1 MLDFTIY
8 SYGYS
13 EIIYHTLQAIAMF
26 RNSDFYTT
34 VITTVALIAGF
45 IYAVQMVA
53 ARAEGEWRGS
63 LRRVI
68 GMVIFIHALLLPKVT
83 MSVKDHVEK
92 HYWQVDNI
100 PLAFALPIGIV
111 ENFGHILTAGFE
123 QVFSLVD
130 GASSHSYYHYGTVFG
145 ARLQKEVLQSK
156 VRDPE
161 FISNMS
167 NFIERCVIL
176 PSMIGKQFTKEELV
190 ASEDM
195 WGLISSRAGTFTR
208 TPMTKNGVRVD
219 PHPKCKDAV
228 TYFEKKFD
236 DTIGLNLSSWAWK
249 FKGAGKDDKY
259 NPGSRALNKNIKAQ
273 IGVLY
278 GDSGKVDS
286 LLKHNMMINAVH
298 SYRSGKYPAAKAQL
312 HNEAGGL
319 ISGDLAE
326 KTLTGSLAV
335 MKVIIY
341 GSFIFLFPILILS
354 GGIAKY
360 RSWITAAFS
369 LALWPSLFSMLN
381 MIIDFAYEPAT
392 IVSYSTWSTEM
403 KNFDS
408 IAGTAANLTL
418 MIPFL
423 SFWITRMGE
432 GGFMHLAGSIMATA
446 NSASAALAGEKSSGS
461 RSWDNESM
469 RNQNNDNTSSYKH
482 DSSMQYVSGVARS
495 TMADG
500 SMETITA
507 GGKALYFGGS
517 GQSASS
523 GESSYRLEDG
533 VMANYQRGI
542 RDESQVMSSEQ
553 ATYSKAQEKLF
564 AQEASALHSIMQNTK
579 TDTGYSIDTSTEE
592 GKEMMKT
599 LNTIDAKNKTNDHGW
614 KQNAETHLKADYSA
628 GGVLAKLLVG
638 LDAGGG
644 GSVSAINDSAQTDS
658 DSSSVVSE
666 DNVHN
671 KQGNSER
678 TNKTENFAESL
689 GVDKNTQ
696 NSIRETYQET
706 QRLEQSMSAHQD
718 KIDGYHK
725 AMDYTQSH
733 SSEYSKDMYQDVVDA
748 YQQKYGGSAREA
760 QEAVSSGTHA
770 AKLVFRELS
779 SGKAEEVMG
788 MINRKG
794 DNIQSSNNVD
804 DFVKNNQ
811 INSDIGDKRD
821 DFAKANNIRT
831 DKDNVVQEIG
841 GKGRDI
847 KDRHTE
853 KYDYNENEYEER
865 EQIHIEKQ
873 VARQEELDKHEKDRM
888 GKGIVGTGLGIID
901 GVGRPPKA
909 KADDLDF
916 EPIAYPYEPKVGKY
930 NWETGKI
937 DPLPQESGLTSKLN
951 PIRPPEEAKSFDK
964 KEAQNII
971 EQFKPDTTTRNN
983 GGIKEKSRAD
993 GQYVDPKKK

>member
-13 EIIYHTLQAIAMF
+13 EVIYHTLQAIAMF

-34 VITTVALIAGF
+34 IVATVALISGF
-45 IYAVQMVA
+45 IYAIQMVA
-53 ARAEGEWRGS
+53 ARAEGEWRAS
-63 LRRVI
+63 LRRII
-68 GMVIFIHALLLPKVT
+68 GMTIFINALLLPKVT
-83 MSVKDHVEK
+83 MSIQDHVEK
-92 HYWQVDNI
+92 HYWRVDNI

-161 FISNMS
+161 FINNMS

-190 ASEDM
+190 SSEDM

-228 TYFEKKFD
+228 PYFEKKFN
-236 DTIGLNLSSWAWK
+236 DTIGLNLTSLAWK
-249 FKGAGKDDKY
+249 FKGAGRGDKY
-259 NPGSRALNKNIKAQ
+259 NPGSRALNKNIKEQ
-273 IGVLY
+273 IGAIY
-278 GDSGKVDS
+278 GNGNSVDS
-286 LLKHNMMINAVH
+286 ILKHNMMINAVH
-298 SYRSGKYPAAKAQL
+298 SYRSGKYPAAKAAL

-381 MIIDFAYEPAT
+381 MIIDFAYEPAK
-392 IVSYSTWSTEM
+392 IVSYSTWATEA
-403 KNFDS
+403 KKFDS
-408 IAGTAANLTL
+408 IASTAANLTL

-446 NSASAALAGEKSSGS
+446 NSASSALSGEKASGS
-461 RSWDNESM
+461 RNWDNESV
-469 RNQNNDNTSSYKH
+469 RNQNNDNVSSYKH
-482 DSSMQYVSGVARS
+482 DSSMQYVSGAARS

-507 GGKALYFGGS
+507 GGKALYFSGS
-517 GQSASS
+517 GQSSSS
-523 GESSYRLEDG
+523 GESSYRQEDG

-553 ATYSKAQEKLF
+553 ATYSKAREKLF

-579 TDTGYSIDTSTEE
+579 TDTGYNIDTSTEE
-592 GKEMMKT
+592 GRDVVKT
-599 LNTIDAKNKTNDHGW
+599 LNAVDKLNSTNDYGW
-614 KQNAETHLKADYSA
+614 KQNAEAYLGAEVNSGIGGKLLGLNASA
-628 GGVLAKLLVG
+628 GGKI
-638 LDAGGG
+638 
-644 GSVSAINDSAQTDS
+644 SAMNDSSQGNSHSTDVS
-658 DSSSVVSE
+658 DE
-666 DNVHN
+666 KGTHN
-671 KQGNSER
+671 KQGNAER
-678 TNKTENFAESL
+678 INKNENFLESL

-696 NSIRETYQET
+696 DSIRETYQET

-760 QEAVSSGTHA
+760 QEAVSSGSHA
-770 AKLVFRELS
+770 AKRVFRELT
-779 SGKAEEVMG
+779 SGKAQEVMG
-788 MINRKG
+788 AINRKG
-794 DNIQSSNNVD
+794 GNIQSSNNVD

-811 INSDIGDKRD
+811 INNDIGEKRNN
-821 DFAKANNIRT
+821 FAKANNIRM
-831 DKDNVVQEIG
+831 DQNNIEQEISDK
-841 GKGRDI
+841 GKDI
-847 KDRHTE
+847 KDQHTK
-853 KYDYNENEYEER
+853 KYDHNQDEYEER
-865 EQIHIEKQ
+865 EQINTEKQ
-873 VARQEELDKHEKDRM
+873 VARKQEIDKYEADRM
-888 GKGIVGTGLGIID
+888 GKGIIGTGFGQVD

-916 EPIAYPYEPKVGKY
+916 EPIARPYEPKVGKY
-930 NWETGKI
+930 NWETGKV
-937 DPLPQESGLTSKLN
+937 DPLLQGGSEHVPNLKPTRL
-951 PIRPPEEAKSFDK
+951 PEEVKSFDK
-964 KEAQNII
+964 KEAQNIM
-971 EQFKPDTTTRNN
+971 EQFTPDTTHNTE
-983 GGIKEKSRAD
+983 GTKEKSRAD
-993 GQYVDPKKK
+993 GQYVDPKIKK